1 MVYIHTY
8 IENRVNIKNEIAM
21 ERVRERAINDFL
33 NKIDLNQIKYLKKK
47 IETVDA
53 YFSSAVVKVSILIP
67 VVINF
72 SRERIEYDAILY
84 VVL

>member
-1 MVYIHTY
+1 
-8 IENRVNIKNEIAM
+8 M
-21 ERVRERAINDFL
+21 ERERERERAINDFL
-33 NKIDLNQIKYLKKK
+33 NKINFNQIKYLKKK